1 MQTNTNTYAKQQLLK
16 AQKEL
21 QQAIDAYDEADA
33 TNNWDWVDEC
43 LGYAIN
49 AIGEGGWDVDALRD
63 IG

>member
-1 MQTNTNTYAKQQLLK
+1 MTDTLTAKQQLLK

-33 TNNWDWVDEC
+33 ANNWDWVDEC

-49 AIGEGGWDVDALRD
+49 AIELGGWDVDALRN